1 MFIVEPGEGNT
12 EEYPSARELYA
23 AIQRGDLGPQA
34 RIYHRSTAQWLPITV
49 HPEYRKV
56 AAERERVS
64 VLEFQS
70 RHWTFLPDAR
80 SQYVAYDET
89 QGGVAAAPLMLIPG
103 DPEPSWL
110 GTAVR
115 TLRRLAHL

>member
-12 EEYPSARELYA
+12 EEYPSARELFA

-64 VLEFQS
+64 VLELQA
-70 RHWTFLPDAR
+70 RQWTFLPDVR
-80 SQYVAYDET
+80 PQYAAYDEG
-89 QGGVAAAPLMLIPG
+89 QGASSSPPLMLIPG

-110 GTAVR
+110 GATF
-115 TLRRLAHL
+115 RRLRKLARF

>member
-34 RIYHRSTAQWLPITV
+34 RIFHRSTAQWLPITV

-64 VLEFQS
+64 VLELQA
-70 RHWTFLPDAR
+70 RQWTFLPDGR
-80 SQYVAYDET
+80 SQYAAYVET
-89 QGGVAAAPLMLIPG
+89 QSAAASAPLMLIPG

-110 GTAVR
+110 GSAFR
-115 TLRRLAHL
+115 TLRRLAHF